1 MDVRKSNVTSD
12 GTNSYSYDAEGR
24 PTTVNGVSI
33 MYDAFGRTQEIGR
46 NGVYT
51 DILYAPSG
59 QRYALM
65 NGITV
70 QQYYVPLAAGVQAVF
85 NASGLQYYRHA
96 DWLGSSRFASSG
108 GGLVIYDRA
117 YAPYGEIYAESYETT
132 TNRSFTGQTQ
142 DTFAGTT
149 GNYDFLFRQQSS
161 SQGRWLTP
169 DPAGLAAVDITN
181 PQTWNRYAYVGNNPL
196 SNVDPLGLDDS
207 TTTCSNGTCTN
218 VTNVD
223 VVGTPLGGGSS
234 GLWNFFASFF
244 GGGGGGV
251 LRLQLQPLDGPGEGR
266 GGGGRPRSQPQPAPS
281 NPPTKGNCTAQR
293 IYSGLMGTANLAVA
307 VGKGFVLGTAVAGVG
322 STGVGAPA
330 AAVLAVYG
338 TTSVFGQ
345 GVAGAAQL
353 YSAFTGNYGTAGKVA
368 QAGNILAGPAMG
380 FGTLIAAGTVQTA
393 ERRASYES
401 FATAL
406 GGLGDAIRG
415 SGQGL
420 PSAVGDESTSY
431 LGAFATGNNPCA
443 SGH

>member
-181 PQTWNRYAYVGNNPL
+181 PQTWNRYAYVMNNPL
-196 SNVDPLGLDDS
+196 SYVDPLGLDCGSGTSSSFVDHEDGNIVVNAQGP
-207 TTTCSNGTCTN
+207 CPNENGDRAQPPPKATI
-218 VTNVD
+218 
-223 VVGTPLGGGSS
+223 LS
-234 GLWNFFASFF
+234 WNF
-244 GGGGGGV
+244 GPGPGQGGGV
-251 LRLQLQPLDGPGEGR
+251 RWDPRLFKFGHCIPTVNGGWQCVGTGKDNGHVVTVAPPEPQYKPDCYGP
-266 GGGGRPRSQPQPAPS
+266 
-281 NPPTKGNCTAQR
+281 
-293 IYSGLMGTANLAVA
+293 
-307 VGKGFVLGTAVAGVG
+307 
-322 STGVGAPA
+322 
-330 AAVLAVYG
+330 AVLAG
-338 TTSVFGQ
+338 
-345 GVAGAAQL
+345 L
-353 YSAFTGNYGTAGKVA
+353 N
-368 QAGNILAGPAMG
+368 
-380 FGTLIAAGTVQTA
+380 AAGSDFFSMPGA
-393 ERRASYES
+393 DPASDV
-401 FATAL
+401 
-406 GGLGDAIRG
+406 GDALKDKNVQRG
-415 SGQGL
+415 
-420 PSAVGDESTSY
+420 AVGALYVTANAVKTLAPELAAAAKVVPYVGEVVLTFQA
-431 LGAFATGNNPCA
+431 LHATYEGVKAYMA
-443 SGH
+443 SVDNCYGVPQ